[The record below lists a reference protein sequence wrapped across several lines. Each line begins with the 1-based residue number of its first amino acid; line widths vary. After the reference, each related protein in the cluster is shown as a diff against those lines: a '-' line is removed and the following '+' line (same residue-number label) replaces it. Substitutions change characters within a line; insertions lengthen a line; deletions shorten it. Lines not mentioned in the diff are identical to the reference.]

1 MPIVFILA
9 SIAFSVVTLKFSRPT
24 AYAEFG
30 VSAVL
35 LVAYIIWIS
44 VAVKD
49 LIHVILHISS
59 KTDSTKRKSV
69 SSFPLPLVVTDE
81 SGEIILF
88 NGEFSDDVMK
98 IEKED
103 AGNLFSIFP
112 EASFPFKAGS
122 DFPVSKD
129 GKHFRVYYDETKHKN
144 SPMRIYYFV
153 DETDLKLT
161 QIEYTLS
168 RPQILIVAVDG
179 FNEIQKNYTNNDF
192 SGIRLGIDRAI
203 GDWATKYNTSYG
215 QMSSERYII
224 IAETRNIEAMREEK
238 FKILDEVRNFT
249 FREQRVGVTLSVG
262 VGTGK
267 TFAECETNARQ
278 ALDMAQSRGGDQV
291 AVKAEDGAYL
301 FYGGISK
308 GIEKTTKVRTR
319 IVAASVADLIRSSKN
334 VMIMGHR
341 FPDLDAMGAAV
352 AMYSAAK
359 SMDVQPF
366 IVTDREKSLAGPLM
380 DRMDEEGLKILSP
393 SQALERI
400 SGETLL
406 IIVDTHIPDF
416 VEEPELYKKA
426 KKVVVIDHHRKS
438 VNFIEKAVIFFHDPS
453 VSSASEMVTE
463 LLQYIGGEPVIG
475 SFEADA
481 LLSGITLDTRNFV
494 LRAGVRT
501 FEAAAY
507 LKSRGAD
514 TVRVKKLFST
524 TLRNY
529 KQKNKIVSSSAEYK
543 NCAIATADFDSKDI
557 RIIASQAA
565 DELLNISQVDA
576 SFVIFGSGNTVNIS
590 ARSLGLVNVQVI
602 MEKLGGGGHQ
612 TMAAA
617 QLRDVTTAEAEEK
630 LRRAIDEFNER

>member
-1 MPIVFILA
+1 
-9 SIAFSVVTLKFSRPT
+9 
-24 AYAEFG
+24 
-30 VSAVL
+30 
-35 LVAYIIWIS
+35 
-44 VAVKD
+44 
-49 LIHVILHISS
+49 
-59 KTDSTKRKSV
+59 
-69 SSFPLPLVVTDE
+69 
-81 SGEIILF
+81 
-88 NGEFSDDVMK
+88 
-98 IEKED
+98 
-103 AGNLFSIFP
+103 
-112 EASFPFKAGS
+112 
-122 DFPVSKD
+122 
-129 GKHFRVYYDETKHKN
+129 
-144 SPMRIYYFV
+144 
-153 DETDLKLT
+153 
-161 QIEYTLS
+161 
-168 RPQILIVAVDG
+168 
-179 FNEIQKNYTNNDF
+179 
-192 SGIRLGIDRAI
+192 
-203 GDWATKYNTSYG
+203 
-215 QMSSERYII
+215 
-224 IAETRNIEAMREEK
+224 
-238 FKILDEVRNFT
+238 
-249 FREQRVGVTLSVG
+249 
-262 VGTGK
+262 
-267 TFAECETNARQ
+267 
-278 ALDMAQSRGGDQV
+278 
-291 AVKAEDGAYL
+291 
-301 FYGGISK
+301 
-308 GIEKTTKVRTR
+308 
-319 IVAASVADLIRSSKN
+319 
-334 VMIMGHR
+334 MIMGHR